1 MMLSLAWKNI
11 WRSKG
16 RSFVVIGAIVIG
28 VWSLIFMFGFYNSFI
43 EALSRNS
50 LYHDFSHIQVHHKGY
65 LTEPGLAFLLNRSEE
80 LVDMG
85 AEVPEILATSGRLI
99 INGMIAS
106 PKTNLGIQ
114 VYGVHPT
121 DEAQVTGLEEQL
133 VEGNYFENSKRY
145 PILISEKIADKLK
158 VKLRSKLILTIQDA
172 QANIT
177 SAAFIVSGI
186 FHSKSPRINES
197 VIYVR
202 HADVVQ
208 LIGLDDQSYNELAY
222 LLRDTETTDRVK
234 VNIESK
240 TENLLR
246 TYREIAPEFDMFEQ
260 TSAITKQMI
269 TFIIMLALL
278 FGIINAMLMS
288 VLERTK
294 EIGMLRSIGMHKR
307 KIFLMILFETCIISL
322 ISGPLGLLAG
332 FATNRYLSI
341 NGLNLSSYA
350 GALEQ
355 YGAEAIV
362 YPSIDYAT
370 YPLLMMIV
378 LITAL
383 LGAIYPAIKAT
394 RLKPLEAIRKI

>member
-1 MMLSLAWKNI
+1 M
-11 WRSKG
+11 
-16 RSFVVIGAIVIG
+16 
-28 VWSLIFMFGFYNSFI
+28 
-43 EALSRNS
+43 
-50 LYHDFSHIQVHHKGY
+50 
-65 LTEPGLAFLLNRSEE
+65 
-80 LVDMG
+80 
-85 AEVPEILATSGRLI
+85 
-99 INGMIAS
+99 
-106 PKTNLGIQ
+106 
-114 VYGVHPT
+114 
-121 DEAQVTGLEEQL
+121 
-133 VEGNYFENSKRY
+133 
-145 PILISEKIADKLK
+145 
-158 VKLRSKLILTIQDA
+158 ILTIQDA